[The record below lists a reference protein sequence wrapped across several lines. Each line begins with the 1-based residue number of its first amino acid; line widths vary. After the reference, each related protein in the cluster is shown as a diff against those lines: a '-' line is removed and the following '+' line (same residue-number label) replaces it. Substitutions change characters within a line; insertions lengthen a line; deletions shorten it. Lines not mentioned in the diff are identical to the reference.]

1 MANMLYH
8 TFNSINKHMISYIP
22 VLCFLIFN
30 RKMLISVLGALFKDF
45 VGTLVESSEK
55 LDKEKTQCKN

>member
-1 MANMLYH
+1 
-8 TFNSINKHMISYIP
+8 MISYIP